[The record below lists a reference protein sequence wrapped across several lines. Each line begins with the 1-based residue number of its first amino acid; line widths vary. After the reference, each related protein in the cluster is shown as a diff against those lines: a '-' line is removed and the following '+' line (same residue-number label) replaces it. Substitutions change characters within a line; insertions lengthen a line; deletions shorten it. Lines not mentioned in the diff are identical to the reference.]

1 MSNSYRDKTIIFYDG
16 HCPLCHY
23 WIRYAIKKDVNNQ
36 LYFAPIQGDFGKDFI
51 YKNNLFA
58 FDTVIFYSSEKNETF
73 IYSKAVYELIQ
84 YLKIYNVLYY
94 LLKLTPQILSNLV
107 YRFIAKNRFI
117 IYKPYDNCELPSQE
131 VISRTIL

>member
-1 MSNSYRDKTIIFYDG
+1 MSNSYRNKTIIFYDG

-73 IYSKAVYELIQ
+73 IYSKAIYELIQ

-94 LLKLTPQILSNLV
+94 LLKLTPHILSNLV